1 MMKQKKLKQVLIR
14 FSGILILI
22 LLGIWLYFWTHI
34 TNEEITMCY
43 YTVEAG
49 FPESVRIVVLADLH
63 EKEFGPENETLID
76 AISSLD
82 PDIICMVGDMQ
93 NSHDGN
99 PDIVVHLVS
108 TLTKRYPV
116 YFCYG
121 NHEAGWER
129 NFNQSFGNLMTEAGA
144 VVLDGEYVDTT
155 LKGKEVRIG
164 GFMGYYRFTGMLKT
178 ENPGRYNRFFAA
190 FEDTDRY
197 KILLN
202 HIPTQW
208 IDWGHMDD
216 FNVDLVFCGHYHGGQ
231 MVLPFV
237 GPLYAPYIGFRPPY
251 VKGMFEGKNATVILS
266 AGLGN
271 EYWFV
276 PRVNNPPELTVV
288 DLK

>member
-1 MMKQKKLKQVLIR
+1 MKQKILK
-14 FSGILILI
+14 
-22 LLGIWLYFWTHI
+22 LLGCISAVVMLMMLGTGLYLWTHI
-34 TNEEITMCY
+34 TNEEITTCY
-43 YTVEAG
+43 YEVDAG
-49 FPESVRIVVLADLH
+49 FPDSVRIVVLADLH
-63 EKEFGPENETLID
+63 EKEFGPGNEALID
-76 AISSLD
+76 AVSSLD
-82 PDIICMVGDMQ
+82 PDIVCMVGDMQ
-93 NSHDGN
+93 NRDDEN
-99 PDIVVHLVS
+99 PDIVLHLVS
-108 TLTKRYPV
+108 ALAEKYPV

-121 NHEAGWER
+121 NHEDSWQS
-129 NFNQSFGNLMTEAGA
+129 NFGRSFGQLMTNAGA
-144 VVLDGEYVDTT
+144 VVLDGEYVDTA
-155 LKGKEVRIG
+155 LKGKAVRIG

-178 ENPGRYNRFFAA
+178 EDPGSYNRFFDA

-216 FNVDLVFCGHYHGGQ
+216 FDVDLVFCGHYHGGQ

-237 GPLYAPYIGFRPPY
+237 GPLYAPYIGLRPPY
-251 VKGMFEGKNATVILS
+251 VKGMFEGEKATVILS

-288 DLK
+288 DLN